1 MSDYFFYDLNKKM
14 ADLASQ
20 QQLNENAA
28 AAPAPKSKLTEAAAD
43 YSAKKADAGKDIGKP
58 GKNFAKIAKG
68 AATEADSIAV
78 ADSSLTIVTGV
89 AGPHIQNIDM
99 ITNVVN
105 GWFDVGDFTS
115 TTVQLITS
123 PGISGGAVIFEQ
135 TNDTTLAAAGSA
147 IFGYD
152 VAVATPTAPLFTINL
167 SASTVR
173 VIRFPLHCKYFRVRT
188 STAVLG
194 GTAQVSMALSQRP
207 LAHTANHVYSS
218 SAANFS
224 AMVSGSAGHASA
236 ATGNPVS
243 VAGVVKTAVAAAGT
257 NGNVSRLSV
266 SASGANV
273 TMPYS
278 IPELDWQSS
287 VVITTATDVTLK
299 TAGGATVRNY
309 CTNIDYINTSAV
321 ATTIIIKD
329 GTTAIWTGYAPAN
342 MTLPAS
348 IAFIRPKKT
357 AVNTAFSMNTK
368 SAKNLLVVSMFC
380 FLFQVIKD
388 SLPPTTL

>member
-1 MSDYFFYDLNKKM
+1 MANNLNIGGVVHGTSEVGGTHYPIHKTGYGPDGAIVVMDTK
-14 ADLASQ
+14 
-20 QQLNENAA
+20 
-28 AAPAPKSKLTEAAAD
+28 PAAD
-43 YSAKKADAGKDIGKP
+43 VTVTAAVTELQTLNS
-58 GKNFAKIAKG
+58 KIAKG

-89 AGPHIQNIDM
+89 SGAHIQNIDM

-123 PGISGGAVIFEQ
+123 PGISGGVVTFEQ

-147 IFGYD
+147 ILGYD
-152 VAVATPTAPLFTINL
+152 VAVASPTAPLFTINL
-167 SASTVR
+167 IASTVR

-218 SAANFS
+218 YAANFS
-224 AMVSGSAGHASA
+224 AMVSGNAGHASA

-243 VAGVVKTAVAAAGT
+243 VAGVVKTAVATAGT

-357 AVNTAFSMNTK
+357 AVNTALNV
-368 SAKNLLVVSMFC
+368 AAG
-380 FLFQVIKD
+380 
-388 SLPPTTL
+388 TTGANVYFNAGGYSDV